1 MFHLSSFSSINLPEA
16 GHKPR
21 MLIHQ
26 EVSMDKSY
34 HSFHI
39 PVMGTGFSMDTPIRV
54 AHYGISSVIS
64 IVDDLLIE
72 RIRKYYCEKFNFPYL
87 PIMRFEPDGRSKRIT
102 AYLDV
107 VSKIVHQKIE
117 EIKKQPF
124 FEHNEKSKYFEML
137 PDSSPVKSAYVKL
150 LKMKD
155 DFERIN
161 FADELTKL
169 IHPGSIDVN
178 IMAKLDKTNYD
189 KAGQMLSEEY
199 SDAKAALRGFANS
212 CLNSSVVFSAGFNR
226 GLYGYI
232 SKFQDFYRDTTG
244 DLKKKI
250 TIKVSDFRS
259 ALIQGKFLA
268 SKGLEISE
276 FRIES
281 GLNCGG
287 HAFASQ
293 GLLLPSILKE
303 FHEKK
308 ELLTTQLQLIIQS
321 FYEEVGLD
329 YPEKAKQDEPLITVQ
344 GGVGTDGEAKRL
356 VEDFGCDSVGW
367 GSPFLLVPEAT
378 CVDSDT
384 LELLKNAKKEDLY
397 LSSVS
402 PLGVPFNNLRNTGSE
417 VWTKEKSTQQKP
429 GSSCPKG
436 FLVSNK
442 EYSDLSNG
450 KAGKPICTASTEFL
464 LKKFN
469 SISTLETSSFEKD
482 ELKMKAVEKVCL
494 CEHLGNSALMALGI
508 QKRGLTPQAI
518 CPGPNI
524 VWWSKEYTLRE
535 MIDHIYGRG
544 ESLVSKE
551 RPHMFCQEVEL
562 YVNYFEN
569 LLKTTE
575 LNEAGINYLKT
586 FKENLESGM
595 DYILEFS
602 TKKPFEN
609 ENLASIP
616 SFISEQR
623 KKLHLIFT
631 QKLAA

>member
-1 MFHLSSFSSINLPEA
+1 MFHLSSFSSHNLPEA
-16 GHKPR
+16 DHKPR

-26 EVSMDKSY
+26 KVSMNKNY

-39 PVMGTGFSMDTPIRV
+39 PVMGTGYSIDTPIRV

-72 RIRKYYCEKFNFPYL
+72 KIRKYYCEKFNFPYQ
-87 PIMRFEPDGRSKRIT
+87 PILRFEPDGRAKRIS

-107 VSKIVHQKIE
+107 VSKIVHQKVE

-124 FEHNEKSKYFEML
+124 FERNEKSKYFEML
-137 PDSSPVKSAYVKL
+137 PDSSPLKSAYAKL

-155 DFERIN
+155 DFERTN

-189 KAGQMLSEEY
+189 RAGQMLSEEF

-212 CLNSSVVFSAGFNR
+212 CLSSSVVFSAGFNR

-244 DLKKKI
+244 ELKKKI

-293 GLLLPSILKE
+293 GYLLPSILKE
-303 FHEKK
+303 FREKK
-308 ELLTTQLQLIIQS
+308 ELLTTQLQPIVQS
-321 FYEEVGLD
+321 FYEKVGLD
-329 YPEKAKQDEPLITVQ
+329 YPEKAKKNEPLITVQ

-356 VEDFGCDSVGW
+356 IEDFGCDSVGW

-378 CVDSDT
+378 CVDSET
-384 LELLKNAKKEDLY
+384 LNLLKNAKKDDLY
-397 LSSVS
+397 LSNAS

-417 VWTKEKSTQQKP
+417 VWTKEKSTQAKP

-436 FLVSNK
+436 FLTSNK
-442 EYSDLSNG
+442 EYSE
-450 KAGKPICTASTEFL
+450 KAICTASTEFL
-464 LKKFN
+464 IKKYD
-469 SISTLETSSFEKD
+469 SISQSEISYSEKD
-482 ELKMKAVEKVCL
+482 ELKERAAEKVCL
-494 CEHLGNSALMALGI
+494 CVHLGNSALLALGI
-508 QKRGLTPQAI
+508 QPRGLTPQAI
-518 CPGPNI
+518 CPGPNV
-524 VWWSKEYTLRE
+524 VWWKKEYTLRE

-544 ESLVSKE
+544 ESLVSTA

-575 LNEAGINYLKT
+575 LDVAGITYLKT

-602 TKKPFEN
+602 TKKPYAN
-609 ENLASIP
+609 ENLKSIP
-616 SFISEQR
+616 SFIAEQR
-623 KKLHLIFT
+623 KKLELLFAK
-631 QKLAA
+631 KLAA

>member
-1 MFHLSSFSSINLPEA
+1 
-16 GHKPR
+16 
-21 MLIHQ
+21 MLIYK
-26 EVSMDKSY
+26 EISMDKSY
-34 HSFHI
+34 HTFHI
-39 PVMGTGFSMDTPIRV
+39 PVMGIGYSIDTPIRV
-54 AHYGISSVIS
+54 AHFGISSVMS
-64 IVDDLLIE
+64 LVDDLLIE
-72 RIRKYYCEKFNFPYL
+72 RIRKHYCEKFNFPYH
-87 PIMRFEPDGRSKRIT
+87 PILRFEPDGRAKRIS

-117 EIKKQPF
+117 EVKNQPF
-124 FEHNEKSKYFEML
+124 FEQNEKSKYFEML
-137 PDSSPVKSAYVKL
+137 PDSSPLKAAYTKL
-150 LKMKD
+150 LKMKN
-155 DFERIN
+155 DFERIH

-169 IHPGSIDVN
+169 MHPGAIDVN
-178 IMAKLDKTNYD
+178 IMAKVDKTNYD
-189 KAGQMLSEEY
+189 KAGQMLSEEF

-212 CLNSSVVFSAGFNR
+212 CLSSSVVFSAGFNR

-232 SKFQDFYRDTTG
+232 SKFQDFYRDKTG
-244 DLKKKI
+244 ELKKKI

-287 HAFASQ
+287 HLFASQ
-293 GLLLPSILKE
+293 GYLLPSILKE
-303 FHEKK
+303 FQQKK
-308 ELLTTQLQLIIQS
+308 ELLTTQLQPIVQS
-321 FYEEVGLD
+321 FYEKMGWE
-329 YPEKAKQDEPLITVQ
+329 YPEKAKQNEPLITVQ
-344 GGVGTDGEAKRL
+344 GGVGTNGEAKRL
-356 VEDFGCDSVGW
+356 IEDFGCDSVGW

-397 LSSVS
+397 LSDVS

-417 VWTKEKSTQQKP
+417 IWTKEKSTQKKP

-442 EYSDLSNG
+442 QFSD
-450 KAGKPICTASTEFL
+450 KPICTASTDFL
-464 LKKFN
+464 IKKFN
-469 SISTLETSSFEKD
+469 SISELEISDSEKD
-482 ELKMKAVEKVCL
+482 ELKIKTAEKVCL

-524 VWWSKEYTLRE
+524 VWFNKDYTLTE

-575 LNEAGINYLKT
+575 LNETGITYLKT

-602 TKKPFEN
+602 IKKPFEN

-616 SFISEQR
+616 LFIAEQR
-623 KKLHLIFT
+623 KKLDLMFT
-631 QKLAA
+631 KKLAA